1 MKSSNTIVELAK
13 ALNKAQAKMGGAVKG
28 AANPYFKSKYA
39 DLNSVIEACKEHLN
53 SEGISVIQPVVS
65 DETGDHVE
73 TILVHTSGEYIAS
86 RMRLKVQ
93 KENDMQAYGSAI
105 SYARRYGLQSMVFIP
120 SSEDDDGEKAVNRQ
134 QSHSAG
140 YTAKPAQ
147 STSTTIPAKSVV
159 AAPVLAK
166 EPVTVETPTVSTKP
180 PVSEKPT
187 SFFKKSTTAAEWK

>member
-120 SSEDDDGEKAVNRQ
+120 SSEDDDGEKAIGRSNAQ
-134 QSHSAG
+134 P
-140 YTAKPAQ
+140 TKPAQ
-147 STSTTIPAKSVV
+147 SVNFNNIPLNKPVAPSAKSAVE
-159 AAPVLAK
+159 APVLAK
-166 EPVTVETPTVSTKP
+166 EPVVAATKP